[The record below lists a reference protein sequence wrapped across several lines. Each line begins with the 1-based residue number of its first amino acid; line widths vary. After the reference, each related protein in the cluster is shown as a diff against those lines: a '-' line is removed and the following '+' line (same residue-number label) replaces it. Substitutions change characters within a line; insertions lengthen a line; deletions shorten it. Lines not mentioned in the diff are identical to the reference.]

1 MPYGISINY
10 FTQLIEKPMKR
21 FCSLVLAALI
31 LLSVFPMSV
40 FAASVEDSLS
50 AVNFTVIDKDQST
63 LAPGVTM
70 DELVVYNN
78 SNQRVEMYVTK
89 KLSL

>member
-1 MPYGISINY
+1 
-10 FTQLIEKPMKR
+10 MKR

-31 LLSVFPMSV
+31 LFSVFPMSV
-40 FAASVEDSLS
+40 FAANVEDSLS
-50 AVNFTVIDKDQST
+50 AVNFTVIDNDQST